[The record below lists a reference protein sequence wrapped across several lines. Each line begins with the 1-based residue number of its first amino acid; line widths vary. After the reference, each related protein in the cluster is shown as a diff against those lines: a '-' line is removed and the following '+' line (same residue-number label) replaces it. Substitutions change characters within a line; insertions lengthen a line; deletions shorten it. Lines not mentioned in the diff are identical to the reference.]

1 MKKVLSIIL
10 SVAIVVIL
18 FSGCASGKNTV
29 SENSSSQN
37 VALVIAQHDNFP
49 AVSLN
54 NQSISSTIYD
64 ACLSYGRVTAT
75 VCDGLPFLAGDYTI
89 NKPNVNVD
97 NTKRKQ
103 LAEKNCNQII
113 LECSTAK
120 AKTAEIDT
128 LSAISQA
135 AKSIQNSENSKT
147 LLIFDS
153 GLSTTGL
160 LNFSAQNLIDADIS
174 DIVEQL
180 KAKHSIPNVKGCN
193 IIWSG
198 LGQTCGEQSPLTE
211 YYKFRLQEIYNAIIT
226 AGGASNVTFNNEPIQ
241 GEEPEGVPECS
252 VVPVVEDSL
261 NITSA
266 IPEIIKFDDTKIS
279 FVSDKAEFVSEEKAQ
294 EALKPISKVLND
306 NTDTKILVIGST
318 ATDGTKS
325 GCKTLSKMRADKVKE
340 TLLKQNVLE
349 SQILTYGA
357 GQETTCFRV
366 NDIKNGKLIESEAQK
381 NRAVYIVN
389 ANSPIAK
396 EFKV

>member
-1 MKKVLSIIL
+1 MKRVLSITL
-10 SVAIVVIL
+10 LVAIVLAL

-29 SENSSSQN
+29 SENSSPQN

-54 NQSISSTIYD
+54 NQSISATIYD

-89 NKPNVNVD
+89 SKPNVNVD

-103 LAEKNCNQII
+103 LAEKNRNQII

-147 LLIFDS
+147 ILIFDS

-160 LNFSAQNLIDADIS
+160 LNFSAQNLIDADTS

-180 KAKHSIPNVKGCN
+180 ETKHSIPNVKGCN

-211 YYKFRLQEIYNAIIT
+211 YYKFRLQKIYNAILT
-226 AGGASNVTFNNEPIQ
+226 AGGASNITFNNEPIQ

-340 TLLKQNVLE
+340 TLLMQNVSE

-389 ANSPIAK
+389 ADSPIAK